1 MNIYRKK
8 KAYLREEEIEEGK
21 EGGEGERKERWQK
34 KGREAIDSFQD
45 CWDEKT

>member
-45 CWDEKT
+45 C